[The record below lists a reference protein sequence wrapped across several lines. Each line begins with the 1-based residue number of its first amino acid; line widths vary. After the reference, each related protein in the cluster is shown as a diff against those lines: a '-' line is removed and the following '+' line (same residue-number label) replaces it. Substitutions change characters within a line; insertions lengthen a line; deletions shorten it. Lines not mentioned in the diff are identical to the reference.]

1 MLKLIKAFSLILC
14 YTTCFYVESEE
25 LGAEKGEEAKI
36 KTQVSQ
42 NFDEISGQ
50 NMESF
55 NSGIAAVERLRR
67 DQSRGLI
74 IPESL
79 VPLSETF
86 DELSHQV
93 ETDENPDNIDIIL
106 LLDANGK
113 TQTLALMYFLRE
125 LENTLKISANRDFP
139 GSDLKLFS
147 VIDSFVGEGGG
158 AIPAAICALG
168 MMSMDE
174 AIEIVRRIPSKILCP
189 KSLYT
194 CCGCCIGFRNFTKAA
209 VSAYVDKPELIDEY
223 NPEWVSLYYDAFKKG
238 RTYNE
243 CFHKLYSSSSIS
255 DLKSSFETISFNKS
269 SPSISGIV
277 SESISTRDK
286 EAKSSIKRLGVTE
299 ILSTA
304 ETLLTD
310 VKYIK
315 KESEKNKVT
324 SSIEKALGELKI
336 ILHKSSSEKCAT
348 ISSLRDH
355 IVQRSDIPRDTVVI
369 SLTSDTCDESVIV
382 PTFNYN
388 ITIGGNGKKI
398 INMNY
403 KIALPKYL
411 YTPKKKEI
419 ESYAKSVHDSVKS
432 VFPENE
438 KGTNISRATEM
449 FIEFLD
455 KCNKRVLEEI

>member
-1 MLKLIKAFSLILC
+1 MLKLVKAFSLILC

-25 LGAEKGEEAKI
+25 LGAQKGEEAEI

-55 NSGIAAVERLRR
+55 NSGIAAVERLRKDR
-67 DQSRGLI
+67 SKNII

-125 LENTLKISANRDFP
+125 LENALKTLANRDFP
-139 GSDLKLFS
+139 ETNLKLFS

-243 CFHKLYSSSSIS
+243 CFHKLYGSSSIS
-255 DLKSSFETISFNKS
+255 DLKSSFETISFNKN
-269 SPSISGIV
+269 SPSILGIV

-286 EAKSSIKRLGVTE
+286 EAKSRIKRLGVTE

-315 KESEKNKVT
+315 KESEKNKVA

-336 ILHKSSSEKCAT
+336 ILHKSSSEKAT

-355 IVQRSDIPRDTVVI
+355 IVQRVDIPRNTIII
-369 SLTSDTCDESVIV
+369 SIMSDTCDEAVII

-388 ITIGGNGKKI
+388 IRSYENGKKI
-398 INMNY
+398 INLNY
-403 KIALPKYL
+403 KISIPKYL
-411 YTPKKKEI
+411 YSPKKKEI
-419 ESYAKSVHDSVKS
+419 ESYNKSVHDSVRS

-438 KGTNISRATEM
+438 RNTNISRATEM

-455 KCNKRVLEEI
+455 KCNRRILEEF

>member
-42 NFDEISGQ
+42 NFDKISGQ
-50 NMESF
+50 DMESF

-79 VPLSETF
+79 VPLRDAF
-86 DELSHQV
+86 AELSYQV
-93 ETDENPDNIDIIL
+93 EISEKPDNIDIIL

-139 GSDLKLFS
+139 GTDLKLFS

-158 AIPAAICALG
+158 AIPAAVCSLG
-168 MMSMDE
+168 VMTMDE
-174 AIEIVRRIPSKILCP
+174 AIQIVRKMPSKMLCP

-194 CCGCCIGFRNFTKAA
+194 CCGCCIGFRSFTKAV
-209 VSAYVDKPELIDEY
+209 VSAYVDKPKLIDEDD
-223 NPEWVSLYYDAFKKG
+223 PEWISLYYDAFNTG
-238 RTYNE
+238 RKYDE
-243 CFHKLYSSSSIS
+243 CFHKLYGSSSIS
-255 DLKSSFETISFNKS
+255 DLKSSFETVSLSKS
-269 SPSISGIV
+269 SSSSISGIV
-277 SESISTRDK
+277 SKTISARDK
-286 EAKSSIKRLGVTE
+286 EAKANIGRYGVAE
-299 ILSTA
+299 VFSTA
-304 ETLLTD
+304 ESLLTD
-310 VKYIK
+310 VNTLNRRDNQEISFITK
-315 KESEKNKVT
+315 T
-324 SSIEKALGELKI
+324 LRDLKI
-336 ILHKSSSEKCAT
+336 ILHKSSSEKSAT
-348 ISSLRDH
+348 MSSLRDH
-355 IVQRSDIPRDTVVI
+355 IIQNDIPRDTIVI
-369 SLTSDTCDESVIV
+369 SLMSDTCDESVII
-382 PTFNYN
+382 PTFNYS

-419 ESYAKSVHDSVKS
+419 ESYAKSVHDSVRS